1 MGFNRAST
9 HRAARIG
16 LSAALLSIAPLLS
29 SALAHSPVEAA
40 APADLLP
47 DLIMRKPTDIQTETA
62 SGGVRR
68 LRFSTTIVNIG
79 KGPFE
84 TRASRLSI
92 SDKTMH
98 VSQRIFNTAG
108 GTRVHETTEV
118 AKFAGDGHDHWHVQN
133 VARYELFSQTATGPA
148 LRRDSKVG
156 FCFFDTNA
164 YNLSLPGAPATRK
177 YLQSGCGTPSS
188 LYIKNG
194 ISVGWSDRYPWNF
207 AFQWI
212 DVTGLA
218 AGDYYL
224 KVTADPNGAFEE
236 LKERNNCNWMRI
248 RIALTGSTVRV
259 MASGSGCVLPAF
271 IPVGRVIVPPR
282 LPNDSP
288 IVDEASVRQ
297 PAITLLCQIPA

>member
-1 MGFNRAST
+1 MGINRAST

-29 SALAHSPVEAA
+29 SALAHNPVEAA

-47 DLIMRKPTDIQTETA
+47 DLIMRKPTDIRTETA

-68 LRFSTTIVNIG
+68 LRFSTTIVNVG

-84 TRASRLSI
+84 TRASRLST
-92 SDKTMH
+92 SDRTMH
-98 VSQRIFNTAG
+98 VSQRIYNTAG

-133 VARYELFSQTATGPA
+133 IAHYELYGPTATDPV

-164 YNLSLPGAPATRK
+164 YNLSLPGAPATRT
-177 YLQSGCGTPSS
+177 YPQSGCGTPSS

-212 DVTGLA
+212 DVTGLS
-218 AGDYYL
+218 AGEYYL

-236 LKERNNCNWMRI
+236 LKEKNNCNWTRI
-248 RIALTGSTVRV
+248 RIATTGTTVRAL
-259 MASGSGCVLPAF
+259 ASGSGCVLPAL

-282 LPNDSP
+282 PANDSP
-288 IVDEASVRQ
+288 IVDGVSTRD
-297 PAITLLCQIPA
+297 PAISFLCQIQA